1 MPQGRR
7 EKQPK
12 NLSVLFLDRSPGP
25 WYRWALEW
33 RQDSD
38 LENSSGFRGPRSA
51 PLQETWHEP
60 VGTKIR
66 KEAVMAFFF
75 VIKLYSWQLSADTW
89 PPELHT
95 PLLEKGWA
103 LANTYLGNELV
114 EYWHLWRCD
123 PETQTLDILLVCC
136 MPDCHVH
143 QHPPP
148 TNGLIWPP
156 PPPPMVAATSL
167 MPNRPARGLLSEGE
181 GAHAWIPQSNLNM

>member
-1 MPQGRR
+1 MPQGQR

-38 LENSSGFRGPRSA
+38 LENSSGLCGPRSA

-66 KEAVMAFFF
+66 K
-75 VIKLYSWQLSADTW
+75 KQSWLLWSSSTVGSCQWTNDL
-89 PPELHT
+89 LNFML
-95 PLLEKGWA
+95 LLEKGWA

-114 EYWHLWRCD
+114 EYWHLWCCD
-123 PETQTLDILLVCC
+123 PETQTLDILLVCY

-148 TNGLIWPP
+148 TNGLIWP

>member
-1 MPQGRR
+1 MPQGQR

-38 LENSSGFRGPRSA
+38 LENSSGLCGPRSA

-66 KEAVMAFFF
+66 K
-75 VIKLYSWQLSADTW
+75 KQSWLLWSSSTVGSCQWTHDLLNFT
-89 PPELHT
+89 L
-95 PLLEKGWA
+95 LLEKGWA

-114 EYWHLWRCD
+114 EYWHLWCCD
-123 PETQTLDILLVCC
+123 PETQTLDILLVCY

-148 TNGLIWPP
+148 TNGLIWP